1 MNDSNEMELQEQ
13 AVQHVVYCGP
23 TLPPEYGLTKYQ
35 IFIGGF
41 PVHVQQAVEKF
52 PDIKPLFVPIKELAQ
67 TRLNLERPGSVEAAQ
82 YQEAVAAI
90 RAAKGGK

>member
-1 MNDSNEMELQEQ
+1 MDEQEVQEQ
-13 AVQHVVYCGP
+13 SVQHVVYCGP
-23 TLPPEYGLTKYQ
+23 TLPPEYGLSKYQ
-35 IFIGGF
+35 VFIGGF
-41 PVHVQQAVEKF
+41 PVHVQQAIEKF
-52 PDIKPLFVPIKELAQ
+52 PDIKSLFVDVPELAQ

>member
-1 MNDSNEMELQEQ
+1 MDDSNEMEVQEQ
-13 AVQHVVYCGP
+13 PAQHVVYCGP

-41 PVHVQQAVEKF
+41 PAHVQQALGKF
-52 PDIKPLFVPIKELAQ
+52 PEIKSLFVPVRELAQ